1 MASPAISD
9 PRYPIGKFTLP
20 AAFEP
25 ELLPSSIAELAAMPE
40 NLRAAVDGLS
50 RVQIDTP
57 YREGGWTVRQLVHHI
72 ADSHL
77 NAYSRTKMALTEE
90 WPTIYAY
97 DESRWAEL
105 ADAKTLPV
113 EISLDLLEP
122 LHRRWV
128 ALFASLAES
137 DWQRGYIHPENGRN
151 TLAKVAALYAWH
163 SRHHVAHITE
173 LRKSRG
179 WR

>member
-1 MASPAISD
+1 MASQTISD
-9 PRYPIGKFTLP
+9 PRYPIGNFVAP
-20 AAFEP
+20 AVFDAAVIQ
-25 ELLPSSIAELAAMPE
+25 SSIAALAALPE

-57 YREGGWTVRQLVHHI
+57 YREGGWTVRQLVHHV

-97 DESRWAEL
+97 DENKWAEL

-128 ALFASLAES
+128 ALFASLDEG
-137 DWQRGYIHPENGRN
+137 DWQRGYVHPENGRN
-151 TLAKVAALYAWH
+151 TLAKVVTLYAWH
-163 SRHHVAHITE
+163 SRHHVAHITG
-173 LRKSRG
+173 LRKAQG
-179 WR
+179 W